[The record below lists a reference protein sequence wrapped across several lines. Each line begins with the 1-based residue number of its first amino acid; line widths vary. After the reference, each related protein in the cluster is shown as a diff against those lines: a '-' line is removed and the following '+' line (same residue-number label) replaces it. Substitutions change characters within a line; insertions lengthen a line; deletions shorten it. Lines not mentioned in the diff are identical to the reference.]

1 MATSFEP
8 IKFANLTEKTTAP
21 SDTDIIVIE
30 DSTATK
36 KAKWSNLISWIKSKL
51 NIGSADISGIG
62 DGTITGAVSAL
73 NTKIDN
79 KYVYYRSLA
88 DIGITDTASVTW
100 DNIVSALPERSGIKM
115 AGWKPSA
122 PGLTSPAAG
131 PAIVIT
137 VDKYLSGYVTLQVW
151 DIATNTVYCTTH
163 NGVNYSAWK
172 TLQ

>member
-21 SDTDIIVIE
+21 SDADIIVIE

-51 NIGSADISGIG
+51 NIGSADISSIG
-62 DGTITGAVSAL
+62 DGTVTGAINTL

-115 AGWKPSA
+115 AGWKPSVS
-122 PGLTSPAAG
+122 GLTSPAAG

-137 VDKYLSGYVTLQVW
+137 VDKYLSGYVVIQVC
-151 DIATNTVYCTTH
+151 DIATNTIYCVTH

-172 TLQ
+172 TL

>member
-21 SDTDIIVIE
+21 SDADIIVIE

-51 NIGSADISGIG
+51 NIGSADISSIG
-62 DGTITGAVSAL
+62 DGTVTGAVSAL

-79 KYVYYRSLA
+79 KYVYYRFLA

-115 AGWKPSA
+115 AAWKPDN

-131 PAIVIT
+131 PATVIT
-137 VDKYLSGYVTLQVW
+137 IDKYLSGYVTIQVC
-151 DIATNTVYCTTH
+151 DLATNTIYCVTH

-172 TLQ
+172 TL

>member
-1 MATSFEP
+1 M
-8 IKFANLTEKTTAP
+8 
-21 SDTDIIVIE
+21 IE

-51 NIGSADISGIG
+51 NIGSADISSIG
-62 DGTITGAVSAL
+62 DGTVTGAINTL

-79 KYVYYRSLA
+79 KYVYYRFLA

-115 AGWKPSA
+115 AVWKPDN

-131 PAIVIT
+131 PATVIT
-137 VDKYLSGYVTLQVW
+137 IDKYLSGYVAIQVC
-151 DIATNTVYCTTH
+151 DLATNTIYCVTH

-172 TLQ
+172 TL